1 MGRSLA
7 KLFVLLIVDCTPQRL
22 WRGCLA
28 LPLWMNA
35 SHLIWCQNLSAAGPG
50 CWLDGRDSDPVDRV
64 WDSFRDHMSYMLL
77 MQKFHG
83 GENHLLL
90 KFPRSP
96 RSQIGRLKVW
106 TWHWDVHCNWGLISQ
121 INLVHERGKRKEWKN
136 DPQREGDIWSGI
148 WKIRYFLAK
157 GHEEK
162 DQWEQSANGR
172 KAGTERRGWSY
183 KDLQPLTTV
192 SLLRAVY
199 PGDWLLRCKIWV
211 QPVQSFR
218 GALDRVGV
226 MKGPSREGK
235 YNEDKVSWPE
245 TCWHHKI
252 SVEKGAS
259 YRTELGQWTGLE
271 KKTKPRG

>member
-148 WKIRYFLAK
+148 WKIRRYFLAK
-157 GHEEK
+157 GARRERSVRTECKRQKSRNGEERLEL
-162 DQWEQSANGR
+162 QGPPAAYHSVLAQSSLPWRLA
-172 KAGTERRGWSY
+172 SQMQ
-183 KDLQPLTTV
+183 DLGSASSVLQG
-192 SLLRAVY
+192 SL
-199 PGDWLLRCKIWV
+199 
-211 QPVQSFR
+211 
-218 GALDRVGV
+218 
-226 MKGPSREGK
+226 GPSWCHERSFQGRE
-235 YNEDKVSWPE
+235 
-245 TCWHHKI
+245 I
-252 SVEKGAS
+252 
-259 YRTELGQWTGLE
+259 
-271 KKTKPRG
+271 